1 MVSLLMWQ
9 SAATTANPIRK
20 VVDLLQGLSKQVE
33 QDTETAKKMYEKYM
47 CYCDKNEKSLSTSID
62 DGKDHISQ
70 LGSTIEALTGSNA
83 KLQAEIEDISGSL
96 SENEKA
102 LESAAG
108 VRRREQR
115 EYEDA
120 AAEMKNSIRA
130 LKEAI
135 PKLKAGFESGA
146 SMAQVAA
153 SAQGLLL
160 ELPKAGRQDLQALL
174 QQGASGVYKNGNE
187 ATGSSA
193 QVIGMMDQML
203 ENFEKNLHDATETE
217 KEAQQAF
224 NQLDQA
230 KSQEISAA
238 KSELQDKK
246 ARLAKQREELAEA
259 QEDREDT
266 ILAVDADESFLSTLK
281 SDCKQTKTD
290 YEAQSKARSVEAE
303 GIQQAISYLN
313 SDDALET
320 FKKTLP
326 DASGI
331 DDASFVQ
338 MSMRLQT
345 QRKAEVLRLLS
356 HVPEPYRKPLS
367 LITMSLKLTQHGR
380 FDAVLKM
387 IHSMIKRTKEEQH
400 REEKKVTWCKGEIDR
415 ADEKKSDKQTT
426 LQEYQQRSSESQ
438 QLQESLAE
446 EVKELSHEIEELDH
460 SAAEATKQRKEQN
473 QVYQTESAE
482 TSQAIELLQKAKTV
496 LGNMYKKANKS
507 LLQQH
512 AEETRAVRNLADGD
526 EQEDDQ
532 DSPASFLQARMTT
545 KMHMKA
551 RAGMKLKMKTK
562 DGSELDQEMGEL
574 DQIMQPEKPKYEK
587 KSGQG
592 MGIVTILENLITDTK
607 EEYATMQKEEQEA
620 QATYEKLLEDIKAA
634 RESTVKDIA
643 DREEDKA
650 TEEQTVQELA
660 NKIDDVNSEIS
671 AVSDKLHSLHDTCDW
686 ISSNLEQRT
695 KARDEVLES
704 LSKSVSVLNGMS

>member
-1 MVSLLMWQ
+1 MVSLMMWQ

-20 VVDLLQGLSKQVE
+20 VVDLLQGLSKQVD
-33 QDTETAKKMYEKYM
+33 QDTAIAKKMYEKYM
-47 CYCDKNEKSLSTSID
+47 CYCDKNEKSLTTSID
-62 DGKDHISQ
+62 DGKDHVSQ

-83 KLQAEIEDISGSL
+83 KLQAEIEDISGAL

-146 SMAQVAA
+146 SFAQVGA
-153 SAQGLLL
+153 SAQELLL
-160 ELPKAGRQDLQALL
+160 ELPKAGRQDLQALF
-174 QQGASGVYKNGNE
+174 QQGESGVFKNGNE

-203 ENFEKNLHDATETE
+203 ENFEKNLHDAMETE
-217 KEAQQAF
+217 KESQQAF

-238 KSELQDKK
+238 KSELKDKK

-266 ILAVDADESFLSTLK
+266 ILAVDADESFLSTLTA
-281 SDCKQTKTD
+281 DCKQTKTD

-303 GIQQAISYLN
+303 GIQQAISFLN
-313 SDDALET
+313 SDEALET

-345 QRKAEVLRLLS
+345 QRKAEALRILA

-367 LITMSLKLTQHGR
+367 LITMSLRLTQHGK

-387 IHSMIKRTKEEQH
+387 INSMIARTKEEQH

-415 ADEKKSDKQTT
+415 ADQKKSDKQTT

-446 EVKELSHEIEELDH
+446 EVKELSNEIEELDH
-460 SAAEATKQRKEQN
+460 SAADATKQRQAEN
-473 QVYQTESAE
+473 QVYQTTSAE

-496 LGNMYKKANKS
+496 LGNMYHKAGKS

-512 AEETRAVRNLADGD
+512 AEETRDVRDLADGD
-526 EQEDDQ
+526 DQ
-532 DSPASFLQARMTT
+532 DSQDAPASFLQARMTT
-545 KMHMKA
+545 KMHMKTK
-551 RAGMKLKMKTK
+551 AGMRLKTKMK

-592 MGIVTILENLITDTK
+592 NGIVAILENLITDTK
-607 EEYATMQKEEQEA
+607 EEYAVMQKEEQEA
-620 QATYEKLLEDIKAA
+620 QTTYEKLLEDIKAA

-660 NKIDDVNSEIS
+660 NDIDDVNSEIS
-671 AVSDKLHSLHDTCDW
+671 AVTDKLHSLHDTCDW
-686 ISSNLEQRT
+686 ISNNLEQRT
-695 KARDEVLES
+695 KARDEVIES
-704 LSKSVSVLNGMS
+704 LSKSVSVLNGMK